1 MRANPFQQKRS
12 IEIVKK
18 IQKEKYRELRKNGLK
33 YCYIAQ
39 IRIPSQNLISQKWFE
54 CYLEYLYE
62 RLLIYRLVKLGCP
75 RGFWDKIRVNQI
87 RR

>member
-12 IEIVKK
+12 IKIVKK
-18 IQKEKYRELRKNGLK
+18 IQKEKYRVLLKNSLK

-39 IRIPSQNLISQKWFE
+39 IRIPSQNLISRKWFE
-54 CYLEYLYE
+54 CYSEYLYE
-62 RLLIYRLVKLGCP
+62 RLPIYGLVKLGCS
-75 RGFWDKIRVNQI
+75 RGFGDKIRVNQI